1 MVETYKILTDTEKHS
16 TPFFAY
22 LQEAAP
28 QAPSPTHISCCFI
41 TPTKQELPC
50 SKVSL

>member
-28 QAPSPTHISCCFI
+28 QAPRPTHMLLYYSY
-41 TPTKQELPC
+41 QARA
-50 SKVSL
+50 SLF